1 MTSSWRFVAHSEAR
15 RRALGFAKQA
25 ASADCSV
32 LIVGP
37 TGAGKDILARDIH
50 QHSKRSKHRLITVNC
65 AALTQT
71 LFESELFGHVR
82 GAYTGATVSK
92 RGVVELAS
100 GGSLF
105 LDEIG
110 ELPAEAQAKL
120 LRFLADGSFWP
131 VGGSEEKSVDV
142 RVLAATNRDL
152 AAGLDKTFRAD
163 LFFRLSVLTIVVPPP
178 SREDLRSLSR
188 VLALELG
195 ERYRTL
201 LPAREVSAIGELASN
216 GVYRGNVRELRNAVE
231 RYFLVRDPERTVEQ
245 NWRAACAL
253 DLLAQ
258 QAAPPHDDTAAVS
271 QVHPQEVEKL
281 YDLLFLTWASETR
294 NARELS
300 RRIDRSLPYVYSRL
314 AKLGI
319 KPKDLQSTEILERA
333 SAKIRA
339 ALAPH
344 RSTFLQ
350 LLKES

>member
-1 MTSSWRFVAHSEAR
+1 MTSSWRFVAHSDAR
-15 RRALGFAKQA
+15 RRALQYAKQA

-50 QHSKRSKHRLITVNC
+50 HHSRRSKHRLITVNC

-82 GAYTGATVSK
+82 GAYTGATASK

-110 ELPAEAQAKL
+110 ELPTEAQAKL

-131 VGGSEEKSVDV
+131 VGGCEEKSVDV
-142 RVLAATNRDL
+142 RILAATNRDL
-152 AAGLDKTFRAD
+152 AAGLDTTFRSD
-163 LFFRLSVLTIVVPPP
+163 LFFRLSVFTIVVPPP
-178 SREDLRSLSR
+178 SRDDLRGLTR
-188 VLALELG
+188 VLAVELS
-195 ERYRTL
+195 ERYRTTAS
-201 LPAREVSAIGELASN
+201 AREVSALGELASS

-231 RYFLVRDPERTVEQ
+231 RYFLVRDPERSVEE

-258 QAAPPHDDTAAVS
+258 QSELADDAAAAP
-271 QVHPQEVEKL
+271 QIQPQEIEKL
-281 YDLLFLTWASETR
+281 DDLLFLKCARETGS
-294 NARELS
+294 ARELS
-300 RRIDRSLPYVYSRL
+300 RRMNRSLPYVYSRL

-319 KPKDLQSTEILERA
+319 KPKDLQSAESLERT

-339 ALAPH
+339 SLAPY
-344 RSTFLQ
+344 RSTFLR
-350 LLKES
+350 LLKEF

>member
-1 MTSSWRFVAHSEAR
+1 MTSSWRFVAHSDAR
-15 RRALGFAKQA
+15 RRALQYAKQA

-50 QHSKRSKHRLITVNC
+50 QHSRRSKHRLITVNC

-82 GAYTGATVSK
+82 GAYTGATASK

-110 ELPAEAQAKL
+110 ELPTEAQAKL

-131 VGGSEEKSVDV
+131 VGGCEEKSVDV
-142 RVLAATNRDL
+142 RILAATNRDL
-152 AAGLDKTFRAD
+152 AAGLDTTFRSD
-163 LFFRLSVLTIVVPPP
+163 LFFRLSVFTIVVPPP
-178 SREDLRSLSR
+178 SRDDLRGLTR
-188 VLALELG
+188 VLAVEMS
-195 ERYRTL
+195 ERYRAAAS
-201 LPAREVSAIGELASN
+201 AREVSALGELASS

-231 RYFLVRDPERTVEQ
+231 RYFLVRDPERTVEE
-245 NWRAACAL
+245 NWRAACAI

-258 QAAPPHDDTAAVS
+258 QGELADDAAAAP
-271 QVHPQEVEKL
+271 QIQPQEIEKL
-281 YDLLFLTWASETR
+281 DDLLFLKCARETR
-294 NARELS
+294 SARELS
-300 RRIDRSLPYVYSRL
+300 RRMNRSLPYVYSRL

-319 KPKDLQSTEILERA
+319 KPKDLQSADSLERT
-333 SAKIRA
+333 SEKIRA
-339 ALAPH
+339 SLAPY
-344 RSTFLQ
+344 RATFLR
-350 LLKES
+350 LLKEF

>member
-1 MTSSWRFVAHSEAR
+1 MTSSWRFVAHSDAR
-15 RRALGFAKQA
+15 RRALSFAKQA

-50 QHSKRSKHRLITVNC
+50 QHSRRSKHRIITVNC

-82 GAYTGATVSK
+82 GAYTGATASK

-110 ELPAEAQAKL
+110 ELPMEAQAKL

-142 RVLAATNRDL
+142 RILAATNRDL
-152 AAGLDKTFRAD
+152 AAGLDTTFRSD
-163 LFFRLSVLTIVVPPP
+163 LFFRLSVFTIVVPPP
-178 SREDLRSLSR
+178 SRDDLRGLTR
-188 VLALELG
+188 VLALEMS
-195 ERYRTL
+195 ERYRVPL
-201 LPAREVSAIGELASN
+201 AAREVSAVGELASS

-231 RYFLVRDPERTVEQ
+231 RYFLVRDPERTVEE

-258 QAAPPHDDTAAVS
+258 QGEPPQDAAAVH
-271 QVHPQEVEKL
+271 QIHPRGIEKL
-281 YDLLFLTWASETR
+281 DDLLFLMCATETR
-294 NARELS
+294 SARELS
-300 RRIDRSLPYVYSRL
+300 RRMNRSLPYVYSRL

-319 KPKDLQSTEILERA
+319 KPKDLQCTESLERT

-339 ALAPH
+339 SLAPY

-350 LLKES
+350 LLKEF

>member
-1 MTSSWRFVAHSEAR
+1 MTSSWRFVAHSDAR
-15 RRALGFAKQA
+15 RRALEFAKQA

-50 QHSKRSKHRLITVNC
+50 QHSRRSKHRLITVNC

-82 GAYTGATVSK
+82 GAYTGATASK

-110 ELPAEAQAKL
+110 ELPTEAQAKL
-120 LRFLADGSFWP
+120 LRFFADGSFWP

-142 RVLAATNRDL
+142 RILAATNRDL
-152 AAGLDKTFRAD
+152 AAGLDTTFRSD
-163 LFFRLSVLTIVVPPP
+163 LFFRLSVFTIVVPPP
-178 SREDLRSLSR
+178 SRDDLRGLTR
-188 VLALELG
+188 VLAVEMS
-195 ERYRTL
+195 ERYRAAVS
-201 LPAREVSAIGELASN
+201 AREVSALGELASG

-231 RYFLVRDPERTVEQ
+231 RYFLVRDPERTVEE

-253 DLLAQ
+253 DLLSQ
-258 QAAPPHDDTAAVS
+258 QGEPPLDAAAAPQLQPR
-271 QVHPQEVEKL
+271 ELEKL
-281 YDLLFLTWASETR
+281 DDLLFLKCARETR
-294 NARELS
+294 SARELS
-300 RRIDRSLPYVYSRL
+300 RRMNRSLPYIYSRL

-319 KPKDLQSTEILERA
+319 KPKDLQSAESLERI

-339 ALAPH
+339 SLAPY

-350 LLKES
+350 LLKEF

>member
-15 RRALGFAKQA
+15 RRALEFAKQA

-50 QHSKRSKHRLITVNC
+50 QHSRRSKSRLITVNC

-82 GAYTGATVSK
+82 GAYTGATASK
-92 RGVVELAS
+92 RGLAELAS
-100 GGSLF
+100 GGILF

-110 ELPAEAQAKL
+110 ELPTEAQAKL

-131 VGGSEEKSVDV
+131 VGGSEEKSADV
-142 RVLAATNRDL
+142 RILAATNRDL
-152 AAGLDKTFRAD
+152 AAGLDTTFRAD
-163 LFFRLSVLTIVVPPP
+163 LFFRLSVFTIVVPPP
-178 SREDLRSLSR
+178 SQDDLRTLSR
-188 VLALELG
+188 VLALEMC
-195 ERYRTL
+195 ERYRAPL
-201 LPAREVSAIGELASN
+201 SAREMSAVGELASS

-231 RYFLVRDPERTVEQ
+231 RYFLVRDPARAVEE
-245 NWRAACAL
+245 NWKAACAL

-258 QAAPPHDDTAAVS
+258 QGEPPQDTAAHS
-271 QVHPQEVEKL
+271 HIHPRGVETL
-281 YDLLFLTWASETR
+281 DDLVFLKCATETR
-294 NARELS
+294 SARELS
-300 RRIDRSLPYVYSRL
+300 RRINRSLPYVYGRL

-319 KPKDLQSTEILERA
+319 KPKDLQSAESLERT
-333 SAKIRA
+333 SAKVRA
-339 ALAPH
+339 SLAPY

-350 LLKES
+350 LLKEG